1 MRILLVEDE
10 KDLSDIIKKGLV
22 EEGYAVDTAMDGEDG
37 LHMALN
43 YPIDVVILDIMLPKK
58 DGLEILSE
66 LRKKGSTTPVLLLTA
81 KDTVTDRI
89 KGLDTGADD
98 YLTKPFEFGELL
110 ARVRA
115 LLRRRSDTKEVVI
128 QIGDLEIDTKAHE
141 VKRAGKAVKLSTR
154 EYLLLECLAYN
165 KDTVLS
171 RTQIVEHI
179 YDEEFDMDSNVVD
192 VYVNYLR
199 NKVDKGHKKKL
210 IHTVRGSGYILK
222 EE

>member
-10 KDLSDIIKKGLV
+10 KDLSDIIKKGLT

-58 DGLEILSE
+58 DGLEILTE
-66 LRKKGSTTPVLLLTA
+66 LRKEGNTTPVLLLTA

-115 LLRRRSDTKEVVI
+115 LLRRQSDTKEVVI

-141 VKRAGKAVKLSTR
+141 VKRAGKTVKLSTR

-199 NKVDKGHKKKL
+199 NKIDKGHKKKL